1 MTARVCFHR
10 FLAVLAGMSLAVL
23 LAACGDPETA
33 AVESPV
39 APAQATEIAWFTGSV
54 QEAFAS
60 AEANHRP
67 VFLFW
72 GAAWCPYCQQL
83 KSSVFTRR
91 DFIEKS
97 RLFVPVYLDG
107 DEAGAQKWGETLK
120 VSGYPTVLI
129 LRADGTELMR
139 VAGGM
144 DVERYTELLN
154 LALADTRP
162 VAEILTGLAANE
174 STLSADDCRR
184 LAFHGFSLETEP
196 VADDAQ
202 LAGQL
207 GLAARRCPA
216 TSQVERDRLIVQA
229 ATLSLTAEGGG
240 IREGKAPSARMAA
253 MLATVVEL
261 LGESERA
268 VAVADTLFV
277 LDERFFTAARRAKLL
292 PDDKLQQRWFDV
304 MDRASADPRY
314 SESDQFFALTSK
326 LQGAKAFAALT
337 PELAASARA
346 KVDAALARKHDE
358 YTRASVVN
366 SLLYVMDALDDQE
379 RVYAIAEQEMQS
391 AATPYYLMLDLASID
406 EKRGR
411 PDAALG
417 WFERAYRESK
427 GPATRFQWGTSYVA
441 SLIRMRPEDDARIRD
456 VTLGVLAELDGP
468 DRLYQRT
475 NSRIER
481 LEQELAKWSADGS
494 KSAVIAAVQARM
506 QALCSKIPEV
516 ESEARAACGGFLKSV
531 ATVRAPRVPAAA

>member
-1 MTARVCFHR
+1 MTSRHR
-10 FLAVLAGMSLAVL
+10 IAVLFAA
-23 LAACGDPETA
+23 LAAFMGLSACGQREATGVGQPA
-33 AVESPV
+33 
-39 APAQATEIAWFTGSV
+39 APAEAREIAWFAGSV
-54 QEAFAS
+54 EDAFA
-60 AEANHRP
+60 EAQAASRP

-97 RLFVPVYLDG
+97 RLFVSVYLDG
-107 DEAGAQKWGETLK
+107 DEPGAQKWGETLK

-129 LRADGTELMR
+129 LRPDGTELMR

-144 DVERYTELLN
+144 DVERYTELLD

-162 VAEILTGLAANE
+162 VSDILAGLASSE
-174 STLSADDCRR
+174 TPLSADDCRR

-196 VADDAQ
+196 AADDAQ
-202 LAGQL
+202 RAAQLDLASK
-207 GLAARRCPA
+207 RCPA
-216 TSQVERDRLIVQA
+216 TSQVERDRLLVQA
-229 ATLSLTAEGGG
+229 ATLALSAEGAGL
-240 IREGKAPSARMAA
+240 REGKPATARTSSLVAE
-253 MLATVVEL
+253 VIDL
-261 LGESERA
+261 LGDSARA

-277 LDERFFTAARRAKLL
+277 LDDRFFAAARLGKAL
-292 PDDKLQQRWFDV
+292 PDEALRQRWFDV
-304 MDRASADPRY
+304 MDRAAVDPRY

-337 PELAASARA
+337 PELASDARA
-346 KVDAALARKHDE
+346 KVDAALARKHDA

-366 SLLYVMDALDDQE
+366 SLLYVMDALDDQD
-379 RVYAIAEQEMQS
+379 RVYAIAEQEMQT

-411 PDAALG
+411 VDAALG

-441 SLIRMRPEDDARIRD
+441 GLIRMRPQDEARIRD
-456 VTLGVLAELDGP
+456 ATLAVLAELDGP

-475 NSRIER
+475 NARIER
-481 LEQELAKWSADGS
+481 LERELAKWNADGS
-494 KSAVIAAVQARM
+494 KRAAIAAVQARM
-506 QALCSKIPEV
+506 QQLCSQIPDGD
-516 ESEARAACGGFLKSV
+516 SDAKATCAGFLKS
-531 ATVRAPRVPAAA
+531 AAAARAPGAPARA